1 MRFELQRAD
10 FWKRISALL
19 FDIMMIGVVVIIAA
33 AGLSSAFKYDQHV
46 DRVSQVEQ
54 EYVEKYGIKQDIS
67 TEEFN
72 ALTEEEKAVYRA
84 CDEARMNDP
93 RLIASYGMLS
103 SLKFAIPSASILIAY
118 LLLEFMVPI
127 FFKNGQ
133 TLGKK
138 AFGIGVIHTNGVRM
152 RGQAH
157 FIRSII
163 GKCLIEAL
171 VPFYFIMLVLNGKLG
186 PILGLGMILMLYM
199 LELFSVITTRTRS
212 TIHDLV
218 SDTVVVDFA
227 SQMVFDTHDDL
238 IAYKTRIHEEMANA
252 KEY

>member
-33 AGLSSAFKYDQHV
+33 AGLSAAFKYDQHV

-72 ALTEEEKAVYRA
+72 ALSEEEKAVYYA
-84 CDEARMNDP
+84 CDEERMKDP

-103 SLKFAIPSASILIAY
+103 SLKFLIPSISILLAY
-118 LLLEFMVPI
+118 VLLEFLVPI

-152 RGQAH
+152 HGQAH

-171 VPFYFIMLVLNGKLG
+171 VPFYFVMLVLNGRLG
-186 PILGLGMILMLYM
+186 PVLGIAMLVLLFV

-218 SDTVVVDFA
+218 SDTVVVDLA
-227 SQMVFDTHDDL
+227 SQMIFETPDDL
-238 IAYKTRIHEEMANA
+238 IAYKTRLHEEMANK

>member
-19 FDIMMIGVVVIIAA
+19 FDIMMIGIVVIMVA
-33 AGLSSAFKYDQHV
+33 AGLSAVFKYDQHV
-46 DRVSQVEQ
+46 DRVTQVEK
-54 EYVEKYGIKQDIS
+54 EYVEKYGIKEDIS
-67 TEEFN
+67 REEFD
-72 ALTEEEKAVYRA
+72 ALSEEEKGVYYA
-84 CDEARMNDP
+84 CDEERMKDP

-103 SLKFAIPSASILIAY
+103 SLKFLIPSLSILVAY
-118 LLLEFMVPI
+118 ILLELVVPI

-138 AFGIGVIHTNGVRM
+138 AFGLGVIHTNGVRM
-152 RGQAH
+152 HGQAH

-171 VPFYFIMLVLNGKLG
+171 VPFYFVMLVLGGRLG
-186 PILGLGMILMLYM
+186 PVLGIAMLVIM
-199 LELFSVITTRTRS
+199 AGLELFSVITTKTRS

-218 SDTVVVDFA
+218 SDTVVVDLA
-227 SQMVFDTHDDL
+227 SQMVFETPDDL
-238 IAYKTRIHEEMANA
+238 MAYKTKLHEEMVNS